1 MTKSF
6 SCFAALCLFV
16 SGWLLGPSVST
27 AEEHE
32 SHACLSSF
40 DAVVDPLLER
50 MTLAEKVGQ
59 MTQAEFGSLKGLEEI
74 RELAVGSVLSGGNDD
89 PADGN
94 SADAWTAIYDA
105 CQGEALKTRLG
116 VPLLYGVDAVHG
128 HNNVLDA
135 VIFPHNIGLGCA
147 DDVELV
153 EEISRL
159 TALEVRATG
168 IQWAFAPCV
177 TVPRDDRWGRTYEGF
192 SEDPE
197 RVSRLGAAAVRG
209 LQTDDLSAP
218 EAVLACAKHFVGDG
232 GTAAEVRQ
240 SQFLEGVGI
249 RLDQGDTRCD
259 METLRRVH
267 IAPYL
272 PCLAEG
278 VGSIMPSYSSWNGL
292 KCTASKELLTEVLKD
307 ELGFEGFLIS
317 DYQAID
323 QCHEDYKTAIG
334 IAINAGIDM
343 AMAPHKYREYITL
356 LTELVNEG
364 VVPESRIDDAVR
376 RILRVKAA
384 MGLLD
389 PDRNQL
395 SEAAS
400 REGFGSEERRQ
411 VAREAVQKSLVLL
424 KNEGAL
430 PLSQS
435 GSIQVVGAAAEDL
448 GVQCGG
454 WTIDWQG
461 KAGKV
466 TTGGTTLLEGFR
478 QVAGEE
484 NVAYSA
490 DGAGL
495 KADSP
500 VVVVVGEQPYA
511 EGVGDND
518 QLTLSEG
525 DQAVV
530 KRSIQSGAPVVLV
543 VLSGRPIVLEQAT
556 LDAVQAVVAAWL
568 PGTEGAGVA
577 DVLLGHAAPSGT
589 LSFSWPRSA
598 DQHPINV
605 GDEDYDPMFPYGH
618 GLRYSADQISH
629 RQPAEAVAR

>member
-1 MTKSF
+1 MAKLSF
-6 SCFAALCLFV
+6 LSGCGYLVASVLLIGPATAWGEQREPRLCL
-16 SGWLLGPSVST
+16 SN
-27 AEEHE
+27 
-32 SHACLSSF
+32 F
-40 DAVVDPLLER
+40 DAVVEPLLEK

-59 MTQAEFGSLKGLEEI
+59 MTQAEYGSLKGVDEI

-89 PADGN
+89 PAAGN
-94 SADAWTAIYDA
+94 SVDAWTALYDK

-116 VPLLYGVDAVHG
+116 VPLLYGIDAVHG
-128 HNNVLDA
+128 HSNVLDA

-147 DDVELV
+147 DEPDLV
-153 EEISRL
+153 ERIARL

-232 GTAAEVRQ
+232 GTVAEVRQ

-259 METLRRVH
+259 EETLRRVH
-267 IAPYL
+267 ISPYL

-278 VGSIMPSYSSWNGL
+278 VASIMPSYSSWNGV
-292 KCTASKELLTEVLKD
+292 KCTASKELLTDILKE
-307 ELGFEGFLIS
+307 ELGFQGFLIS

-343 AMAPHKYREYITL
+343 AMAPHKYREYIKL

-364 VVPESRIDDAVR
+364 VVPQERIDDAVR

-395 SEAAS
+395 SDAAWQA
-400 REGFGSEERRQ
+400 GFGSEERRQ

-424 KNEGAL
+424 KNENAL
-430 PLSQS
+430 PLKP
-435 GSIQVVGAAAEDL
+435 GSLQVVGAAADDL
-448 GVQCGG
+448 GIQCGG

-461 KAGKV
+461 KVGEV
-466 TTGGTTLLEGFR
+466 TSGGTTILEGFR
-478 QVAGEE
+478 QLAGEDA
-484 NVAYSA
+484 VSYSA
-490 DGAGL
+490 DGSGL
-495 KADSP
+495 KADAP
-500 VVVVVGEQPYA
+500 AIVVVGEKPYA

-518 QLTLSEG
+518 QLTLSEE

-530 KRSIQSGAPVVLV
+530 KRSLESGAPVVLV
-543 VLSGRPIVLEQAT
+543 VLSGRPIVLEEAT
-556 LDAVQAVVAAWL
+556 LGAAQAVVAAWL

-577 DVLLGHAAPSGT
+577 DVLLGHAAPTGT

-605 GDEDYDPMFPYGH
+605 GDEDYDPLFPYGH
-618 GLRYSADQISH
+618 GLKYEPSQISRH
-629 RQPAEAVAR
+629 ETPEAVTR